1 VYARFDLDAGGFDSD
16 VIDWGTTNVDINE
29 PLRAALAGVAGGDPL
44 RMSVGVDEMVVETL
58 PGVVREKKVP
68 LPDRWLR
75 GFAEAQ
81 IASAAMVEIADLA
94 TASARATLRD
104 LPAQKTGNRAMWIA
118 PSVSGVRL
126 SQRADRSSAS
136 LIGPQRLAA
145 FRRLLPYV
153 QRLVVQAPPP
163 RRRAAMAGRQ
173 ATTDALVA
181 TTWIAH
187 LDNGRFTLVVSPELF
202 RGFSG
207 EGAVLDALSAADA
220 ATVDAI
226 GNDLRGQSDLDP
238 EQVGA
243 AHAVP
248 LGQAIDALTV
258 LGAAG
263 RVGHD
268 ASAATYFHRD
278 LPFDRSSLEAMQPR
292 LIDARRL
299 VSEGSV
305 RIISDDGASVRSDE
319 ATYTVR
325 STVDG
330 ATCTCTWFA
339 KHRGERGPCKHVLA
353 VALARRASAEGQ

>member
-1 VYARFDLDAGGFDSD
+1 
-16 VIDWGTTNVDINE
+16 
-29 PLRAALAGVAGGDPL
+29 
-44 RMSVGVDEMVVETL
+44 
-58 PGVVREKKVP
+58 
-68 LPDRWLR
+68 
-75 GFAEAQ
+75 
-81 IASAAMVEIADLA
+81 
-94 TASARATLRD
+94 
-104 LPAQKTGNRAMWIA
+104 
-118 PSVSGVRL
+118 
-126 SQRADRSSAS
+126 
-136 LIGPQRLAA
+136 
-145 FRRLLPYV
+145 
-153 QRLVVQAPPP
+153 
-163 RRRAAMAGRQ
+163 
-173 ATTDALVA
+173 
-181 TTWIAH
+181 
-187 LDNGRFTLVVSPELF
+187 
-202 RGFSG
+202 
-207 EGAVLDALSAADA
+207 
-220 ATVDAI
+220 
-226 GNDLRGQSDLDP
+226 
-238 EQVGA
+238 
-243 AHAVP
+243 
-248 LGQAIDALTV
+248 LTV